1 MPKIW
6 SPQVIHCYFRGHN
19 VNLRFKIGWIE
30 IPGFIDSLLCDYLLW
45 FLTWNNILCMCCY
58 NTIYRVNGTFWY
70 VGLNKLSIPFTSG
83 HTHLFIIVVCLEYGN
98 TVISNSQKSRFNASG
113 RQFYL
118 WPSHGNWLYDIRNLL
133 IPTWNFFIET
143 KYTWHI
149 FHPQRVNICLTTR
162 KNVHFSYRLQYLE
175 IPYS

>member
-1 MPKIW
+1 MSKIW
-6 SPQVIHCYFRGHN
+6 SSHVIQCYFRGHN

-45 FLTWNNILCMCCY
+45 FLTWNNILCMCVY

-70 VGLNKLSIPFTSG
+70 VRLNKLSIPFTSG
-83 HTHLFIIVVCLEYGN
+83 HIHLFIIVISLEYRN
-98 TVISNSQKSRFNASG
+98 
-113 RQFYL
+113 
-118 WPSHGNWLYDIRNLL
+118 NWLYDIRSLL

-149 FHPQRVNICLTTR
+149 FYLQRVDISLTIR
-162 KNVHFSYRLQYLE
+162 LYINFS
-175 IPYS
+175 